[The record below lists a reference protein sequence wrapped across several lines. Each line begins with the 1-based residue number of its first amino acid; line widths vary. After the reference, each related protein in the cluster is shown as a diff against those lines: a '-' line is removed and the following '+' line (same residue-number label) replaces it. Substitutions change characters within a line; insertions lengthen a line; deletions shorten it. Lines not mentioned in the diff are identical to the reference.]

1 MLKKSLRIIGINPGT
16 RYLGIAVFQDWDL
29 LDWRVKLLE
38 GKWSKK
44 KIDRVIDMICEY
56 IELYDL
62 NTIVLK
68 KLHPSRSSNNL
79 RLLVSRIKS
88 LAVRKK
94 IKVYEYSIKELEE
107 IFINDERH
115 NKKNLAEKMV
125 SDYPCL
131 IHELE
136 KEKAH
141 KNRNPYHLRMF
152 EAVALGAACFQK
164 QLA

>member
-16 RYLGIAVFQDWDL
+16 RYLGIAVFQDWNL
-29 LDWRVKLLE
+29 LDWRIKLLD

-56 IELYDL
+56 VELYEL

-68 KLHPSRSSNNL
+68 KVHPSRSSKNL
-79 RLLVSRIKS
+79 GLLVSQIKS
-88 LAVRKK
+88 LAKRKK
-94 IKVYEYSIKELEE
+94 MKVYEYSIKELEE
-107 IFINDERH
+107 IFLRDERH
-115 NKKNLAEKMV
+115 NKKTLAEKMV
-125 SDYPCL
+125 SDYPFL
-131 IHELE
+131 SYELE
-136 KEKAH
+136 KERAH
-141 KNRNPYHLRMF
+141 KNPYHIRMF

>member
-1 MLKKSLRIIGINPGT
+1 M
-16 RYLGIAVFQDWDL
+16 
-29 LDWRVKLLE
+29 E

>member
-16 RYLGIAVFQDWDL
+16 RYLGIAVFQDWNL
-29 LDWRVKLLE
+29 LDWRIKLLD

-56 IELYDL
+56 VELYEL

-68 KLHPSRSSNNL
+68 KVHPSRSSKNL
-79 RLLVSRIKS
+79 GLLVSQIKS
-88 LAVRKK
+88 LAKRKK
-94 IKVYEYSIKELEE
+94 MKVYEYSIKELEE
-107 IFINDERH
+107 IFLRDERH
-115 NKKNLAEKMV
+115 NKKNLVEKMV
-125 SDYPCL
+125 SDYPFL

-136 KEKAH
+136 KERAH
-141 KNRNPYHLRMF
+141 KNPYHIRMF